1 MKEVKL
7 PYILPMTDVFVDK
20 DGNVVSL
27 VEVLGG
33 KELAIEGGHKSYKL
47 PNTSMIVD
55 AEGNLYN
62 LIDVIQHAF
71 DSKIVSVVDLPENPD
86 PNTWYAIQ
94 E

>member
-1 MKEVKL
+1 MITHKQYKQN
-7 PYILPMTDVFVDK
+7 MTDVFVDN

-27 VEVLGG
+27 IELLGG
-33 KELAIEGGHKSYKL
+33 KDLAIEGGHKTYKT

-62 LIDVIQHAF
+62 LIDVIQNAF
-71 DSKIVSVVDLPENPD
+71 DSKIVSVVDLPDNPD